1 MKKVVFPESFNSPN
15 PKTVVLWSGGVDS
28 TGALYKI
35 LKDYPD
41 EVFAHHIHFKNI
53 ENRWEV
59 EKESVD
65 KMIPWLRKNVRD
77 FNYSESTF
85 EIGLEN
91 FGWDIQ
97 TAMYIGGLVVKDKF
111 CNKLVVGISGEDYDE
126 DPAVR
131 TYGRVWAGAYTISNL
146 LAVIATLQHPQN
158 HQAFPY
164 IWQLM
169 ANTSKKEIWDSLPEF
184 LKENTWSC
192 RTPKQSDGKWVECE
206 DCKTCISLK
215 KLR

>member
-15 PKTVVLWSGGVDS
+15 PKTVVLWSGGIDS

-77 FNYSESTF
+77 FDYSESTI

-91 FGWDIQ
+91 VGWDIQ
-97 TAMYIGGLVVKDKF
+97 IAMYIGGLVVKDKF
-111 CNKLVVGISGEDYDE
+111 CNKLVTGIELEDHEEY
-126 DPAVR
+126 PTVR
-131 TYGRVWAGAYTISNL
+131 SYGREVSFL
-146 LAVIATLQHPQN
+146 LAVIATLQHPQQN
-158 HQAFPY
+158 QAFPY
-164 IWQLM
+164 IWQIM
-169 ANTSKKEIWDSLPEF
+169 ANSSKKEIWDSLPEF

-192 RTPKQSDGKWVECE
+192 RTPKQSDGKWIECE
-206 DCKTCISLK
+206 VCKTCISLK

>member
-1 MKKVVFPESFNSPN
+1 MKKVVFSESFNSPN

-53 ENRWEV
+53 ENRWEA

-77 FNYSESTF
+77 FNYSESTI

-91 FGWDIQ
+91 FGWDVPIS
-97 TAMYIGGLVVKDKF
+97 MYIGGLVVRDKF
-111 CNKLVVGISGEDYDE
+111 CNKLVLGATSDDLKGETQF
-126 DPAVR
+126 R
-131 TYGRVWAGAYTISNL
+131 HTMSQL
-146 LAVIATLQHPQN
+146 LAVMATLRQPKN
-158 HQAFPY
+158 HQSFPY
-164 IWQLM
+164 MWQLM
-169 ANTSKKEIWDSLPEF
+169 SNTSKKEIWDSLSDF
-184 LKENTWSC
+184 LKENIWCC
-192 RTPKQSDGKWVECE
+192 RTPKQSNGKWIECE
-206 DCKTCISLK
+206 DCIACNSLEK
-215 KLR
+215 IR